1 MSIASSTA
9 KAYRAALARFRAWLD
24 GGPHGPR
31 SRSRKL
37 WPLAFVTLML
47 GLILAIVIGMIVIR
61 STMIPGELAAGGRE
75 LVREAAD
82 GVERIARAFSR
93 GTVQTTFLS
102 YATEVSGN
110 SFLQFATLDQTELL
124 ERTDSASLLWG
135 RLRLPDVIVEAR
147 VPVRYT
153 YYLDLEDEWTLTL
166 DGSTVHVLAPG
177 VRANR
182 PAVDASAIEYRVQVD
197 SVLRDE
203 DAVLE
208 QLRLRITDQL
218 AARAGENIALVR
230 ELGRRRTADFV
241 RTFLLSQFGEGVES
255 YRIEVRFRD
264 EVERRPAAPG
274 AEPGLRP
281 GVTEEER
288 N

>member
-1 MSIASSTA
+1 MNDAPEPTPSEARASGRT
-9 KAYRAALARFRAWLD
+9 
-24 GGPHGPR
+24 R
-31 SRSRKL
+31 SQVL
-37 WPLAFVTLML
+37 WPLAFVSLML
-47 GLILAIVIGMIVIR
+47 GLILAIVVGFFIIR
-61 STMIPGELAAGGRE
+61 LTQVPGNVVEGGRE
-75 LVREAAD
+75 LARDAIE
-82 GVERIARAFSR
+82 GVERIARAFST
-93 GTVQTTFLS
+93 GSVQTSFVS
-102 YATEVSGN
+102 YATELSG
-110 SFLQFATLDQTELL
+110 SAFLQFATLDQTEVL

-135 RLRLPDVIVEAR
+135 RLRLPDVVVEAR

-153 YYLDLEDEWTLTL
+153 YYLDLEDDWLLTL
-166 DGSTVHVLAPG
+166 EGTTVTVLAPG

-182 PAVDASAIEYRVQVD
+182 PAVDASAIEYRVQGD

-241 RTFLLSQFGEGVES
+241 RAFLLSQFGEDVEA
-255 YRIEVRFRD
+255 YRIDVRFRD
-264 EVERRPAAPG
+264 EVDISPVPVEPAAGP
-274 AEPGLRP
+274 RQR
-281 GVTEEER
+281 VTEEPP